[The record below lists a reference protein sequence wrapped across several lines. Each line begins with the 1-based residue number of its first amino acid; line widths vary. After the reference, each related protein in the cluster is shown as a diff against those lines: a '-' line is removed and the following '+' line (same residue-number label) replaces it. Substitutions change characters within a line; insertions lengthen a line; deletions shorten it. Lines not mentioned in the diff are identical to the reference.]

1 MSEKLQI
8 KGSAFSSFAVLDKV
22 ERLQDHEGYLV
33 WKREMTKILK
43 MIDLW
48 TYIEKLDEPDATPAK
63 KATWAR
69 CHEKTCHILRYVVTD
84 DF

>member
-48 TYIEKLDEPDATPAK
+48 TYIEQLDEPDATPAK

-69 CHEKTCHILRYVVTD
+69 CHEKTCHILRYVVTG